1 MRKKIAAVAAAA
13 LLLVLAAGGGATT
26 ATADPGDG
34 PYRGG
39 GYFVDNTLGQADM
52 YAPLV
57 DYLRAVPNAGVYNS
71 SLNLG
76 IVAENNL
83 APAVRT
89 KLNAVG
95 TGEQGPKGDTGP
107 AGPQGEPGVQGPAGD
122 PATDVKGGVGV
133 TKDIERQTIANIGG
147 SFATRATN
155 LGTFELPAG
164 TWMVTT
170 SATFYR
176 TVSGAEGTRPQ
187 LALRYNGLAGSAG
200 TILGQEIS
208 ETANRELM
216 QSITWRVTIAEPT
229 TVTAYGFGYN
239 DNTSDAGGGQI
250 DVDAQITAVRG

>member
-13 LLLVLAAGGGATT
+13 LLLLLAAGGGATT

-52 YAPLV
+52 YSPLV
-57 DYLRAVPNAGVYNS
+57 DYLRAVPNASVYNS

-83 APAVRT
+83 SPAVRT

-95 TGEQGPKGDTGP
+95 TGDPGP
-107 AGPQGEPGVQGPAGD
+107 AGPQGPKGEPGEQGPAGD

-133 TKDIERQTIANIGG
+133 AADIPRQTIENIGG
-147 SFATRATN
+147 SFATRATG
-155 LGTFELPAG
+155 LGSFELPAG
-164 TWMVTT
+164 TWLVTT

-216 QSITWRVTIAEPT
+216 QSITYRVVLTEAK
-229 TVTAYGFGYN
+229 TVTVYGFGYN
-239 DNTSDAGGGQI
+239 DNTSAAGGGEI
-250 DVDAQITAVRG
+250 DAEAQITAVRG

>member
-1 MRKKIAAVAAAA
+1 MRNKFLAV
-13 LLLVLAAGGGATT
+13 LTIVGLVFVGAAGS

-39 GYFVDNTLGQADM
+39 SYFVDNTLGQADM

-57 DYLRAVPNAGVYNS
+57 DYLRAVPNNGVYYS
-71 SLNLG
+71 SLNDG
-76 IVAENNL
+76 IVAENKL
-83 APAVRT
+83 APAVRE

-107 AGPQGEPGVQGPAGD
+107 AGPQGPQGEPGQQGPAGD

-133 TKDIERQTIANIGG
+133 TADLARKTIVNIGG
-147 SFATRATN
+147 SFATRATE
-155 LGTFELPAG
+155 LGTFDLPAG
-164 TWMVTT
+164 TWLVTT

-176 TVSGAEGTRPQ
+176 TATGAEGTRPQ
-187 LALRYNGLAGSAG
+187 LALRYDGLTGNAG

-216 QSITWRVTIAEPT
+216 QSITYRVVLTEAK

-239 DNTSDAGGGQI
+239 DDTSSAGGGQI
-250 DVDAQITAVRG
+250 DVEAQVTAVRG